1 MIRLVVADDHKL
13 LRDGVVR
20 LLELEE
26 DFKVVGQ
33 ADTGEQAV
41 LLVERLQPDVAVL
54 DVRMPGEGGI
64 SAAREIVTRWPAVR
78 VVLLTMHDEDEMVF
92 EGLAAGAAS
101 YLLKDCSPE
110 ELVGTIRA
118 VAAGETRLSGSPLDR
133 VLTEFRKLKQ
143 QGGPTPVAPNL
154 LSPREQEVLGGLV
167 RGQSNKQIARDLG
180 IDMTTVKTHLHR
192 VYEKLGVSD
201 RTQAAIMALQ
211 NGWFAPP
218 EA

>member
-20 LLELEE
+20 LLELED
-26 DFKVVGQ
+26 DFQVVGQ

-41 LLVERLQPDVAVL
+41 LQVERLQPDVAVL
-54 DVRMPGEGGI
+54 DVRMPGAGGI

-92 EGLAAGAAS
+92 DGLAAGAAS

-118 VAAGETRLSGSPLDR
+118 VAAGETRLFGSPLDR

-143 QGGPTPVAPNL
+143 QGAPAPVAPDL

-218 EA
+218 EP